1 MIENISAKDLI
12 LKIIKWRKTFMW
24 ITIITALVTGV
35 IVFLMPKQYKS
46 TVVLFPSRQFS
57 VSKLVVEANAG
68 NQEDYMQIGDED
80 DCEKLIQLLTSDA
93 LKIKVADA
101 FNLWKR
107 WKVKDTVFSYHYLR
121 LKWDDMVTIKRTE
134 FNSVKIEVYDYT
146 ADSAAFVA
154 NGIAAYCDS
163 VKRDMNRDMARQV
176 VKIVK
181 DEYEITLIRMKEL
194 EDSLNVLRSLGVL
207 HYKEQVKAYS
217 KSYAKAIEKNDVSAM
232 KRLEG
237 KLDTLKKYGG
247 AYQNVHDNLEKYSS
261 KYPDIKMKYD
271 EALVNYNTSLPS
283 KFVVEKARPNEF
295 KAKPKRLAYLVI
307 TILACNVM
315 GLFVLLIKDK
325 YKEIKPEVDV
335 LNSTSEKH

>member
-1 MIENISAKDLI
+1 MIENISARELI
-12 LKIIKWRKTFMW
+12 AKIIRWRKIFLW
-24 ITIITALVTGV
+24 ITVITALVTGV

-46 TVVLFPSRQFS
+46 TVVLFPARQFS

-101 FNLWKR
+101 FNLWQR

-121 LKWDDMVTIKRTE
+121 LKWDEQVSVKRTE

-154 NGIAAYCDS
+154 NGIAAYCDTI
-163 VKRDMNRDMARQV
+163 KWEMNRQVAGQV
-176 VKIVK
+176 VSIVK
-181 DEYEITLIRMKEL
+181 AEYEATLLRMKEL
-194 EDSLNVLRSLGVL
+194 EDSLNSLRKLGVL

-217 KSYAKAIEKNDVSAM
+217 KSYAKAIEKNDVAAM

-247 AYQNVHDNLEKYSS
+247 AYQYIHDDLEKYSS

-271 EALVNYNTSLPS
+271 EALVNYNNFLPA
-283 KFVVEKARPNEF
+283 KFVVEKAKPNEF
-295 KAKPKRLAYLVI
+295 KARPRRLVYLSITVI
-307 TILACNVM
+307 ACNIM
-315 GLFVLLIKDK
+315 GLFVLLIRDK
-325 YKEIKPEVDV
+325 FREMKLQSDAGKK
-335 LNSTSEKH
+335 S